1 MGVAF
6 KAERG
11 WQQGVRVAFSMG
23 LHNAC
28 EGLAIALVL
37 TSSGFS
43 NAAGAFWAIITH
55 LPQVPGAML
64 FYLGAQHLAPWRPVL
79 LGWAGASIKQNDENP
94 DAVRAREARRRSA
107 YSAYWE
113 AGGQPL
119 RGHFDPN
126 TSVELN
132 TGLRRSC

>member
-11 WQQGVRVAFSMG
+11 WQQGVRVACSMG

-43 NAAGAFWAIITH
+43 NAAGAYFI
-55 LPQVPGAML
+55 
-64 FYLGAQHLAPWRPVL
+64 FCYYFAQ
-79 LGWAGASIKQNDENP
+79 
-94 DAVRAREARRRSA
+94 REI
-107 YSAYWE
+107 Y
-113 AGGQPL
+113 
-119 RGHFDPN
+119 
-126 TSVELN
+126 
-132 TGLRRSC
+132 

>member
-1 MGVAF
+1 MDA
-6 KAERG
+6 
-11 WQQGVRVAFSMG
+11 
-23 LHNAC
+23 
-28 EGLAIALVL
+28 
-37 TSSGFS
+37 

-64 FYLGAQHLAPWRPVL
+64 FYLGAQHLASWLPVL

-113 AGGQPL
+113 AGGAAAARPL
-119 RGHFDPN
+119 
-126 TSVELN
+126 
-132 TGLRRSC
+132 